1 MDVFKE
7 GRGKRTG
14 LETLQQMLAAGRRP
28 PIFETMQA
36 DLAEIELGRAVV
48 RATPGPHA
56 NNPIGVI
63 HGGYAA
69 TLLDSCCGLA
79 VHSRLDATQ
88 GYTTLELKVAY
99 HKAITVETGPVTAEG
114 KVLTMGRRVAFAEA
128 RLVDA
133 QGRLLASATST
144 LLVYELRAD

>member
-7 GRGKRTG
+7 GRGTRTG
-14 LETLQQMLAAGRRP
+14 LETLQAMLAAGRRP
-28 PIFETMQA
+28 PIFETIQA
-36 DLAEIELGRAVV
+36 DLAAIEPGRALV
-48 RATPGPHA
+48 RATPGPHVY
-56 NNPIGVI
+56 NPIGMV

-79 VHSRLDATQ
+79 VHSRLDALQ
-88 GYTTLELKVAY
+88 GYTTLEIKVAY
-99 HKAITVETGPVTAEG
+99 HKAITVETGPVEAEG
-114 KVLTMGRRVAFAEA
+114 KVLSMGSRVAFAEG

-144 LLVYELRAD
+144 LLVYALRAD